1 VGGAVAAGVRGS
13 AMSSFSGV
21 ITAMATPFDERGE
34 VDHAAA
40 GRLAAHLLANGSDGL
55 VVAGTT
61 GEAATLSDEEQIG
74 LLRAVR
80 AEVGEGALLVCG
92 SGTNDTRHS
101 VALTRAADAAGADA
115 MLVVTPYYNKP
126 NRAGIRAHVE
136 AVAAA
141 TDKPIIVYNIPSRTV
156 VNVPPEDLAELA
168 AIDNVVAVK
177 QANDAELGPVEGLD
191 VLAGNDGVF
200 LRCLEIGGS
209 GGITVASHLVGPR
222 MAAIHDRFRA
232 GDRDG
237 AREIDAGL
245 QPLYEALAVTTNP
258 IPLKGALQMVGLCSE
273 RMRLPLVPLD
283 EGQRVVVRAALER
296 VGLEVVA

>member
-1 VGGAVAAGVRGS
+1 
-13 AMSSFSGV
+13 MSRFSGV

-34 VDHAAA
+34 VDSAAA

-61 GEAATLSDEEQIG
+61 GEAATLSDEEQID

-80 AEVGEGALLVCG
+80 AEVGEAALLVCG

-101 VALTRAADAAGADA
+101 VALTAAADAAGADA

-141 TDKPIIVYNIPSRTV
+141 TAKPIIVYNIPSRTV

-168 AIDNVVAVK
+168 TIENVVAVK
-177 QANDAELGPVEGLD
+177 QANDAELGPVEGLE

-200 LRCLEIGGS
+200 LRCLEIGGV
-209 GGITVASHLVGPR
+209 GGITVASHLVGSQ
-222 MAAIHDRFRA
+222 MAAIHERFRA
-232 GDRDG
+232 GDLEG
-237 AREIDAGL
+237 AAAIDEEL

-258 IPLKGALQMVGLCSE
+258 MPLKAALAMAGICSE

-283 EGQRVVVRAALER
+283 DGQRAVVRSALER
-296 VGLEVVA
+296 GGLEVVA

>member
-1 VGGAVAAGVRGS
+1 
-13 AMSSFSGV
+13 MSRFSGV

-34 VDHAAA
+34 VDSAAA

-61 GEAATLSDEEQIG
+61 GEAATLSDEEQID

-80 AEVGEGALLVCG
+80 AEVGEAALLVCG

-101 VALTRAADAAGADA
+101 VALTAAADAAGADA

-141 TDKPIIVYNIPSRTV
+141 TAKPIIVYNIPSRTV

-168 AIDNVVAVK
+168 TIDNVVAVK
-177 QANDAELGPVEGLD
+177 QANDAELGPVEGLE

-200 LRCLEIGGS
+200 LRCLEIGGV
-209 GGITVASHLVGPR
+209 GGITVASHLVGSQ
-222 MAAIHDRFRA
+222 MAAIHERFRA
-232 GDRDG
+232 GDLEG
-237 AREIDAGL
+237 AAAIDEEL

-258 IPLKGALQMVGLCSE
+258 MPLKAALAMAGICSE

-283 EGQRVVVRAALER
+283 DGQRAVVRSALER